1 MSDWKTRMHDL
12 KNEIRVLNKA
22 IPETTKAF
30 GGLSK
35 SVHDAPVLDTKT
47 KEYIAIGIAL
57 VQDCEDCLGWH
68 VEALIRAGGTREE
81 LAEVLA
87 MGIQMG
93 GGPAL
98 MTAARALAAWDQMTA
113 SDD

>member
-1 MSDWKTRMHDL
+1 MDWKTRMRDL
-12 KNEIRVLNKA
+12 KDEIRVLNKA
-22 IPETTKAF
+22 IPETTRAF
-30 GGLSK
+30 SGLSK
-35 SVHDAPVLDTKT
+35 SVHDAPALDLKT

-81 LAEVLA
+81 LVEVLA
-87 MGIQMG
+87 TGIQMG

-98 MTAARALAAWDQMTA
+98 MTAARALAAWDQLA
-113 SDD
+113 PESP